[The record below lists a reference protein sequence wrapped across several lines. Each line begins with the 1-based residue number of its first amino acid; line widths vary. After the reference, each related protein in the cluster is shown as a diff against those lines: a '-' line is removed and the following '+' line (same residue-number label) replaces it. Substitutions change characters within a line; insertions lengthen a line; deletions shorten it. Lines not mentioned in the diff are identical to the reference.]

1 MFSDLLRWGTR
12 RAPEAAAP
20 KAPVAKGV
28 ETVITSKG
36 LPKFLAA
43 LSGQPSPAAVIDFGP
58 VIGTNVAYLGER
70 LGCKLFIEDLTSEL
84 SRHLKAGTMEALPEA
99 VQLRLS
105 HGEASVDGIL
115 CWDFFDFLKKPAAQK
130 VAKHLVDMLRPG
142 GAIMGYFAISDVERS
157 NFMKYEIVD
166 DQSMRHRQHV
176 GSGARHAHPNREIIR
191 MFEGL
196 TVAESFLLKNN
207 SREILLRK
215 KPNS

>member
-1 MFSDLLRWGTR
+1 MRPRPRRRRRRLPRGSRPLLLR
-12 RAPEAAAP
+12 RACR
-20 KAPVAKGV
+20 
-28 ETVITSKG
+28 S
-36 LPKFLAA
+36 FYAA

-84 SRHLKAGTMEALPEA
+84 SRHLKSGTMEALPEA

-215 KPNS
+215 K

>member
-12 RAPEAAAP
+12 ASRPRP
-20 KAPVAKGV
+20 LRRSRRLPKGV

-36 LPKFLAA
+36 LPKFLSA

-58 VIGTNVAYLGER
+58 VIGSNVAYLGER

-99 VQLRLS
+99 VQLRLQPRR
-105 HGEASVDGIL
+105 GERRRDPVLGLFRFPEKTGGAEASQDTWWT
-115 CWDFFDFLKKPAAQK
+115 CCAPAARSW
-130 VAKHLVDMLRPG
+130 ATSR
-142 GAIMGYFAISDVERS
+142 ISDVERS

-215 KPNS
+215 KH